1 MVEALWW
8 VVPFLFLVAICFT
21 LDLNHLLK
29 EKETPV
35 LVSGVEGGA
44 GGDFQV
50 GFAEGMFWVFSE
62 A

>member
-1 MVEALWW
+1 MAEALWW

-21 LDLNHLLK
+21 LDLYRLLK

-44 GGDFQV
+44 GGDFLA
-50 GFAEGMFWVFSE
+50 GFTEGMLWGFQE